1 MTRRT
6 VAKASPL
13 AIPFD
18 PMPRVRIMN
27 HMAITQRAAPRISM
41 DRILH
46 PKSVAVLGA
55 SASVAKFGGR
65 IMHFLVKHGFEGAI
79 YPINNKRDEIAGHK
93 AYPSIGEVPTVPDVA
108 IMAVP
113 GETLIATL
121 REVADAGVGCCVII
135 SNGFAETGD
144 EEGVRRQEELIRIS
158 HETGMRIVGPN
169 CMGLIVP
176 HHNMA
181 LCSSVVLDTDTLG
194 DGSIG
199 LISQSG
205 ALMVSIFDRAKTDG
219 IGIRYGVSVGNQS
232 DLEFC
237 DFLEYMIE
245 DPKTKAICL
254 YIEGLVDGERF
265 KAATAACKR
274 AGKPLFAL
282 KTGRTEAGVI
292 AAQSHTAS
300 LAGSHEAFA
309 AVCHENGVIEVG
321 SPEDMMR
328 AAHYLTMHPN
338 GTGKGVAVVS
348 ASGGSASIASD
359 RLSEE
364 GLVIAAPTRDTLD
377 ELEKL
382 LLPGQARNPIDL
394 GGRIVAETVE
404 ISDVT
409 TRILMADPNVDYG
422 VAVLTSMPRYA
433 ERSRLIARTGAD
445 SGKPFLV
452 VFPAGDAANV
462 ARGMVREEGV
472 VYLDSFEDALRVLSI
487 ITRHDQAKQ
496 RHYAAA
502 SRPSDLPAVSAN
514 LSLSA
519 GYQTEDKVKKLLAD
533 YGIGVTRDAIVK
545 SAAEAA
551 PACANFDFPV
561 VLKVV
566 SSDIVHKSDVGG
578 VVVGLASSEDVANAI
593 TAMEATVREKAPGAR
608 IEGYSIQEMIRGEA
622 EMYIGLR
629 RDVQFGPVVLV
640 GMGGVAVEILKDV
653 AVATAPVSPDRAREM
668 IDALKMS
675 PLLKG
680 ARGRPHV
687 DIDAIVDA
695 IVRLSW
701 LGHDLGERLDD
712 LEVNPLI
719 VRKAG
724 EGAVAVDG
732 RATFNDG

>member
-1 MTRRT
+1 
-6 VAKASPL
+6 
-13 AIPFD
+13 
-18 PMPRVRIMN
+18 MN
-27 HMAITQRAAPRISM
+27 QMLINQRAAPRISV

-55 SASVAKFGGR
+55 SASVDKFGGR
-65 IMHFLVKHGFEGAI
+65 IIHFLVKHGFAGEV

-93 AYPSIGEVPTVPDVA
+93 AYPSIGDVPNTPDVA

-113 GETLIATL
+113 GETLLDSL
-121 REVADAGVGCCVII
+121 REVAAAGVGCCVII

-144 EEGVRRQEELIRIS
+144 DEGVKRQEELIRIS

-176 HHNMA
+176 HHHMA
-181 LCSSVVLDTDTLG
+181 LCSSVVLNTDTLG

-237 DFLEYMIE
+237 DFLEYMVD
-245 DPKTKAICL
+245 DPETKAICL
-254 YIEGLVDGERF
+254 YIEGLVDGQRF
-265 KAATAACKR
+265 RAAAAACQR
-274 AGKPLFAL
+274 AGKPLFAV

-309 AVCHENGVIEVG
+309 AVCRETGIIEVG

-328 AAHYLTMHPN
+328 AAHYLTLHSSGI
-338 GTGKGVAVVS
+338 GTGVAVVS
-348 ASGGSASIASD
+348 SSGGSASIASD

-364 GLVIAAPTRDTLD
+364 GLVIAAPTKATID

-394 GGRIVAETVE
+394 GGRIAPETVE
-404 ISDVT
+404 IADIS
-409 TRILMADPNVDYG
+409 TRLLMADPNVGYG

-433 ERSRLIARTGAD
+433 ERSRLIAKTGSE
-445 SGKPFLV
+445 SGKPFIV
-452 VFPAGDAANV
+452 VFPAGDAANM
-462 ARGMVREEGV
+462 ARELVRKEGV
-472 VYLDSFEDALRVLSI
+472 VYLDSFEDAVRVLSI
-487 ITRHDQAKQ
+487 MTRYDQGRQ
-496 RHYAAA
+496 RRYESL
-502 SRPSDLPAVSAN
+502 SRPSDLPPASA
-514 LSLSA
+514 LKGLGS
-519 GYQTEDKVKKLLAD
+519 GYQTEGRVKQLIAA
-533 YGIGVTRDAIVK
+533 YGVTVTRDVVVASSGDV
-545 SAAEAA
+545 AT
-551 PACANFDFPV
+551 ACATVTYPV

-566 SSDIVHKSDVGG
+566 SPDIVHKSDVGG
-578 VVVGLASSEDVANAI
+578 VRVGLTNFAEVE
-593 TAMEATVREKAPGAR
+593 EAAALMATQLQENVPDAR
-608 IEGYSIQEMIRGEA
+608 IDGYSIQQMIKGEV

-629 RDVQFGPVVLV
+629 RDPQFGPILLL
-640 GMGGVAVEILKDV
+640 GMGGVAVEIMKDV
-653 AVATAPVSPDRAREM
+653 AISTAPVCRTRAVEM
-668 IDALKMS
+668 IDELRMS

-680 ARGRPHV
+680 ARGRPLV
-687 DIDAIVDA
+687 DIDAIVEA
-695 IVRLSW
+695 IVRVSW
-701 LGHDLGERLDD
+701 LAHDLGPSLVD
-712 LEVNPLI
+712 LEINPLI
-719 VRKAG
+719 VRGKG

-732 RATFNDG
+732 RATLSEG

>member
-1 MTRRT
+1 MNQMLI
-6 VAKASPL
+6 SP
-13 AIPFD
+13 
-18 PMPRVRIMN
+18 
-27 HMAITQRAAPRISM
+27 RAAARISV

-46 PKSVAVLGA
+46 PQSVAVLGA
-55 SASVAKFGGR
+55 SSSVGKFGGR
-65 IMHFLVKHGFEGAI
+65 IMHFLVKHGFAGEI

-93 AYPSIGEVPTVPDVA
+93 AYPTIGDVPNTPDVA

-113 GETLIATL
+113 GETLIASL
-121 REVADAGVGCCVII
+121 REVAAAGVGCCVII

-144 EEGVRRQEELIRIS
+144 DEGVQRQAELIQIS
-158 HETGMRIVGPN
+158 RETGMRIVGPN

-176 HHNMA
+176 HHHMA

-245 DPKTKAICL
+245 DPRTKAICL
-254 YIEGLVDGERF
+254 YIEGLVDGPRF
-265 KAATAACKR
+265 KAAAAACQR

-309 AVCHENGVIEVG
+309 AVCRETGIIEVR

-328 AAHYLTMHPN
+328 AAHYLTLFPE
-338 GTGKGVAVVS
+338 GSGKGVAVVS
-348 ASGGSASIASD
+348 SSGGSASIASD

-364 GLVIAAPTRDTLD
+364 GLVIAVPEKATID

-382 LLPGQARNPIDL
+382 LLPAQARNPIDL
-394 GGRIVAETVE
+394 GGRIAPETVE
-404 ISDVT
+404 IADIST
-409 TRILMADPNVDYG
+409 KLLMADPNVDYG

-433 ERSRLIARTGAD
+433 ERSCLIAKTGSE

-452 VFPAGDAANV
+452 VFPAGDAANM
-462 ARGMVREEGV
+462 ARTLVRNEGV
-472 VYLDSFEDALRVLSI
+472 VYLDSFEDAVRVLSI
-487 ITRHDQAKQ
+487 MTRYDQARQ
-496 RHYAAA
+496 RRYGKP
-502 SRPSDLPAVSAN
+502 SRPTDLPP
-514 LSLSA
+514 LSA
-519 GYQTEDKVKKLLAD
+519 LNGLGRGYQTEGAVKKLIAD
-533 YGIGVTRDAIVK
+533 YGVTTTRDVVVGSVEEVADA
-545 SAAEAA
+545 SAGLTY
-551 PACANFDFPV
+551 PV

-566 SSDIVHKSDVGG
+566 SPDIVHKSDVGG
-578 VVVGLASSEDVANAI
+578 VRVGLAGRDDVDAA
-593 TAMEATVREKAPGAR
+593 ATLMQSDLRQRAPDAR
-608 IEGYSIQEMIRGEA
+608 IDGYSIQEMIQGEV

-629 RDVQFGPVVLV
+629 RDPQFGPIVLL
-640 GMGGVAVEILKDV
+640 GMGGVAVEIMKDL
-653 AVATAPVSPDRAREM
+653 AIATAPVCRDRALEM
-668 IDALKMS
+668 IDGLRMS

-680 ARGRPHV
+680 ARGRPLV
-687 DIDAIVDA
+687 DIDALVDA
-695 IVRLSW
+695 IVRVSW
-701 LGHDLGERLDD
+701 LAADLDTALVD
-712 LEVNPLI
+712 LEINPLI
-719 VRKAG
+719 VRKKG
-724 EGAVAVDG
+724 DGAVAVDG
-732 RATFNDG
+732 RATLSES